1 MNPALPVMAGAMTGI
16 FVGSTM
22 VATRF
27 VIGQTDPASLALLR
41 YAVGALCLLPPVLL
55 AGRVRF
61 ERRDL
66 GPIALLGIGQFG
78 VLIALLNYGLQYI
91 GSALGALI
99 FTTFPLFTMVLAA
112 LLGREAL
119 TAGKTMGVV
128 LSILGVGLA
137 LAERIAEAGFMQG
150 DGFWLGVA
158 AVVASAFTG
167 GLCSVFYKP
176 YLQKYPPLTVGALAM
191 VASVVFLVVPAAG
204 EGFFHAWPVF
214 TGGGWAAVLFIG
226 ASSGLGYFFWLW
238 ALKWSTPT
246 RVALFLTLGPVTAT
260 ALGGG
265 LLGEP
270 ITPMFLAG
278 LACVI
283 GGLWVAHRR

>member
-158 AVVASAFTG
+158 AVTASAFTG